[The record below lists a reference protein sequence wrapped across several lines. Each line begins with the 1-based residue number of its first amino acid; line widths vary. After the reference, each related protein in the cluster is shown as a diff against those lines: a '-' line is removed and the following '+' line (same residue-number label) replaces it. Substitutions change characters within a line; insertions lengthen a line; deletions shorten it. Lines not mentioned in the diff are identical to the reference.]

1 MQRTTLGP
9 GGIEVSAVCLGTMTY
24 GHQTG
29 AEDAFDQMDR
39 ALDAGI
45 TFLDCAEM
53 YPVNPVR
60 AETVGDSERII
71 GAWLAKRGTRN
82 RVEIATKVTG
92 PSPAVRGNQGF
103 DGTTIAARVDESLAR
118 IGVDRIDLYQL
129 HFPMRP
135 TYHFRKVWTY
145 DPTGQDREAVLAHM
159 DAVMAALAAQVRAGK
174 LRSIGLSNET
184 AWGTARWAEAA
195 ARHGLRFASIQNEY
209 SLLARLWDADMAEAA
224 AMEGLVLLAYS
235 PLAAGALTGKYA
247 GGARPAGS
255 RAAIDMA
262 FGGNGTLNGR
272 LTSRAEV
279 AVGAYH
285 AIAMRHGL
293 EPCAMAIAFL
303 RQRPWPTIP
312 IIGATS
318 LTQLQPLLDGLDL
331 VLTPEVLDDIA
342 AAYRAHPQP
351 Y

>member
-1 MQRTTLGP
+1 MDRTTLGQ

-29 AEDAFDQMDR
+29 DQDAFDQMDR

-45 TFLDCAEM
+45 TLFDCAEM

-71 GAWLAKRGTRN
+71 GAWLRQRRTRN
-82 RVEIATKVTG
+82 RTRIATKVTG
-92 PSPAVRGNQGF
+92 PNPAVRGGQGY
-103 DGTTIAARVDESLAR
+103 DGATIGTRVDESLAR
-118 IGVDRIDLYQL
+118 LGVERIDLYQL
-129 HFPMRP
+129 HFPLRP
-135 TYHFRKVWTY
+135 TYHFRKVWTW
-145 DPTGQDREAVLAHM
+145 DPTGQDRDAVLAHM
-159 DAVMAALAAQVRAGK
+159 DEVMAALAAQVRAGK
-174 LRSIGLSNET
+174 LGHVGLSNET

-195 ARHGLRFASIQNEY
+195 ARHGLRLASIQNEY

-255 RAAIDMA
+255 RAAVDMA

-279 AVGAYH
+279 AVAAYH
-285 AIAMRHGL
+285 AVAARHGL
-293 EPCAMAIAFL
+293 DACSMAIAFL
-303 RQRPWPTIP
+303 RQRPCPTIP

-318 LTQLQPLLDGLDL
+318 VAQLQPLLDGLDL
-331 VLTPEVLDDIA
+331 VLSPEVLDDIA
-342 AAYRAHPQP
+342 TAYRAHPQP
-351 Y
+351 F